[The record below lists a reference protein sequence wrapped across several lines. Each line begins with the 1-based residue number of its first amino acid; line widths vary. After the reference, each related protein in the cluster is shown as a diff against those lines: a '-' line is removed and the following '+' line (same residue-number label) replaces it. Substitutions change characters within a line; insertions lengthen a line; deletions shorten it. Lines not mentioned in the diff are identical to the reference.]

1 MLIVNADDLGRL
13 KAATD
18 TTLACYAAKRITST
32 SAMVFMED
40 SERAAGLALASG
52 IDVGLHINLSERFT
66 ADSVPARLREYHDRI
81 CRFLT
86 RSKYALLFY
95 NPFLVKEFRFVFDAQ
110 LAEFVRLY
118 GRPPTHFDGHQH
130 MHLATNM
137 LVQNIIPAGQKVRR
151 NFSFRPGQKSLLNR
165 AYRGVVDRRLARRY
179 RLTDYFFAL
188 SSNLERARLQAI
200 VALSRTASV
209 ELMTHAWNQSEFNWL
224 MSDDH
229 LGVMSD
235 AGTGTG
241 AMLKCQ

>member
-1 MLIVNADDLGRL
+1 MLIFNADDLGRL

-18 TTLACYAAKRITST
+18 TTLACHAAKRITST
-32 SAMVFMED
+32 SAMVFMAD
-40 SERAAGLALASG
+40 SERAAELALASG
-52 IDVGLHINLSERFT
+52 IDVGLHINLSERLT
-66 ADSVPARLREYHDRI
+66 AGSVPAQLREYHDRI
-81 CRFLT
+81 CRLLK

-110 LAEFVRLY
+110 LAEFIRLY
-118 GRPPTHFDGHQH
+118 GRPPGHFDGHQH

-137 LVQNIIPAGQKVRR
+137 VIQNIIPAGQRVRR
-151 NFSFRPGQKSLLNR
+151 NFSFRPGQKSRLNR

-188 SSNLERARLQAI
+188 SSNLEHTKLRAI

-224 MSDDH
+224 MSDEYA
-229 LGVMSD
+229 GVMGD
-235 AGTGTG
+235 AGTGAG
-241 AMLKCQ
+241 ATLKCQ

>member
-18 TTLACYAAKRITST
+18 TTLACYATKRITST

-40 SERAAGLALASG
+40 SERGAELALVSG

-66 ADSVPARLREYHDRI
+66 AGSVPARLREYHDRI

-95 NPFLVKEFRFVFDAQ
+95 NPFLVKEFRFAFDAQ
-110 LAEFVRLY
+110 LTEFIRLY
-118 GRPPTHFDGHQH
+118 GRPPSHFDGHQH

-151 NFSFRPGQKSLLNR
+151 SFSFRPGQKSLINR
-165 AYRGVVDRRLARRY
+165 AYRGVVDRRLACRY
-179 RLTDYFFAL
+179 RLTDFFFAL
-188 SSNLERARLQAI
+188 SSNLERAKLQAI
-200 VALSRTASV
+200 LAFSRTANV
-209 ELMTHAWNQSEFNWL
+209 ELMTHTWNQSEFNWL
-224 MSDDH
+224 MSEAYVDTM
-229 LGVMSD
+229 GD